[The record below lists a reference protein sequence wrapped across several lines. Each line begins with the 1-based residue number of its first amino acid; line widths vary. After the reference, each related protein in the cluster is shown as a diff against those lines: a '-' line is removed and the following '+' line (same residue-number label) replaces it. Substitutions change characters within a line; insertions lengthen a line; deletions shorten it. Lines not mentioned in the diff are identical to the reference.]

1 MSITS
6 IVQNDVAR
14 FEPGQIFTY
23 RDIPIY
29 RTSPDSTVKTL
40 SKLVKTGDV
49 RRFSKGNFYRPK
61 QGILGELRPSDSE
74 KIKSLLYK
82 NGKLAGYITGVSL
95 YNRLGLTTQVPGVL
109 TIATMKA
116 RQVKDLGNMTV
127 RMVTARAPVSEKN
140 LPALEFLDAL
150 ADIRTIPDATPSE
163 SLRRLMAILYTRDQA
178 ALKKLIELALGY
190 YGPSAKALLGMALDI
205 TGVADSLS
213 LYESLNATSRYKIGI
228 DQWPLAS
235 RKWNI
240 E

>member
-23 RDIPIY
+23 RDIPTY

-163 SLRRLMAILYTRDQA
+163 SLRRLMAILHTRDQA
-178 ALKKLIELALGY
+178 ALKQLIELALGN
-190 YGPSAKALLGMALDI
+190 YGPSTKALLGMALDI

-213 LYESLNATSRYKIGI
+213 LYESLNASSRYKIGI